1 MGIGVDIIENKRF
14 AKFKITPDH
23 LNSLYTKSELS
34 FLQSK
39 KYEEKYFAQLFAIK
53 EAVSKTL
60 GYGFSRGVSPLDI
73 EVEIITNSPK
83 ITLHGRAKEVFIEK
97 GYSSIDVSV
106 TSNDISLAICIIK

>member
-1 MGIGVDIIENKRF
+1 MGIGVDIIDNKRF
-14 AKFKITPDH
+14 AKFKITHDH

-53 EAVSKTL
+53 EAVSRAL
-60 GYGFSRGVSPLDI
+60 GYGFSQGVSPLDI
-73 EVEIITNSPK
+73 EVEIIKNSPK